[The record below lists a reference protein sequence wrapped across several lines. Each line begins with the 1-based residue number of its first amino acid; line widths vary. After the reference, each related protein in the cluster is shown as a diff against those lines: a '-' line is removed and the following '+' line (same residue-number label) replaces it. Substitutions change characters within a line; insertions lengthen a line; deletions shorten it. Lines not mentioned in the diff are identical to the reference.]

1 MAHARRAEGADPGS
15 PAEARALQIEANGI
29 NVISDAERKGKP
41 HDLFWPWFA
50 ANVSVLGLS
59 YGAFV
64 LGFGISFWQA
74 VVVGLAGIII
84 SFDGSN
90 LRGITTT
97 QSGAVAVVIA
107 FLTITLTGCGGLQ
120 EAWEGPGASA
130 FRPNSI
136 AVLPPIIGALEGSR
150 EVAHEVVTAGL
161 KKSNRYAVVVDQ
173 EQIKDFL
180 IKSNDTRETFAKLL
194 STLESTGLSEQEAA
208 VKLGKA
214 LKVDGETIDI
224 TDLRGHTTVDAKVGK

>member
-1 MAHARRAEGADPGS
+1 MQ
-15 PAEARALQIEANGI
+15 QIKRM
-29 NVISDAERKGKP
+29 S
-41 HDLFWPWFA
+41 W
-50 ANVSVLGLS
+50 
-59 YGAFV
+59 
-64 LGFGISFWQA
+64 
-74 VVVGLAGIII
+74 VG
-84 SFDGSN
+84 
-90 LRGITTT
+90 
-97 QSGAVAVVIA
+97 IA

-173 EQIKDFL
+173 EQINDFL
-180 IKSNDTRETFAKLL
+180 INSNDTRETFAKLL

-214 LKVDGETIDI
+214 LKVDSLLVVRVNSWEYRRSEGENAARVGLSFRLIDTKHGAI
-224 TDLRGHTTVDAKVGK
+224 VWKGRHDKSKTYMFFKPNLKDMATDLTEYMIKYIP